1 MIETVGGKNDYVLEG
16 SQLAHVDWWETTL
29 ALRVRFLSDSD
40 ELAKGPGSQESGHFE
55 ELMMIG
61 SHDSKS
67 LVWKGAVENDRNL
80 LVKPAALL
88 KPQRQVW
95 EYRWEYC

>member
-1 MIETVGGKNDYVLEG
+1 MSLRDPSLRMWIGGR
-16 SQLAHVDWWETTL
+16 QFWT
-29 ALRVRFLSDSD
+29 LRVRFLSDSD

-67 LVWKGAVENDRNL
+67 LVWKGVVENDRNL

-95 EYRWEYC
+95 EYCWEYC